1 MREAKLGMK
10 SDRDTQCR
18 LVGIIRRLDEALELL
33 DQMDHGDG
41 DGAAFIQRAVNRAKR
56 ELRSNFGRYA
66 APLPPHHARRQA
78 IRPSRHSSPRLGHS
92 GDKGGVA

>member
-1 MREAKLGMK
+1 MT

-33 DQMDHGDG
+33 DQMDKGDS
-41 DGAAFIQRAVNRAKR
+41 DVAAFIQRAVNRAKG

-66 APLPPHHARRQA
+66 APLPPRRGRRRVE
-78 IRPSRHSSPRLGHS
+78 RPLRRIP
-92 GDKGGVA
+92 